1 MSAKRME
8 RETVEARTLDILLSN
23 FMPLKKAEPLKVSF
37 EKVNLVIKCDSNSV
51 LGFNTIKVKTKKGS
65 EGIERKVY
73 DKYIFAE
80 IKENEKV
87 KEVQTFT
94 VPFYMP
100 WYVADLT
107 FLWPKERTYCFVNAP
122 FEIEEELGNETSTGL
137 GLVTFSDQ
145 VNECPGNSVVVC
157 FSSSNNCDIKIMS
170 SFVEKNGKDLPYINK
185 ETLYAAIF
193 SDPELYFCNLK
204 RLAKRI
210 SLQTEIYKEKIT
222 TLTNCETVNDET
234 LDSLDEA
241 ASQLA
246 LCNTPTCFG
255 RELKNLK
262 GNATALNDENRYARC
277 QIF

>member
-1 MSAKRME
+1 MQ

-37 EKVNLVIKCDSNSV
+37 EKVNLIVGCNSDSV
-51 LGFNTIKVKTKKGS
+51 LGFNTIKVKTRKES

-80 IKENEKV
+80 IRENEKV
-87 KEVQTFT
+87 REVQTFT

-100 WYVADLT
+100 WYVASLT
-107 FLWPKERTYCFVNAP
+107 FLWPKERTYCFVDAP
-122 FEIEEELGNETSTGL
+122 TEIEEELGNETSTGL

-145 VNECPGNSVVVC
+145 INECPGNSVVVC
-157 FSSSNNCDIKIMS
+157 FSSSNNCDIEVRG
-170 SFVEKNGKDLPYINK
+170 SFVKKNGKALPYINK

-210 SLQTEIYKEKIT
+210 SLQTEIYKEKVR
-222 TLTNCETVNDET
+222 TLTNCNTVKAET
-234 LDSLDEA
+234 LDSLNEA
-241 ASQLA
+241 ASRLA
-246 LCNTPTCFG
+246 SCIDPRRFSEALN
-255 RELKNLK
+255 NLK
-262 GNATALNDENRYARC
+262 GNATALSDENRYAEC